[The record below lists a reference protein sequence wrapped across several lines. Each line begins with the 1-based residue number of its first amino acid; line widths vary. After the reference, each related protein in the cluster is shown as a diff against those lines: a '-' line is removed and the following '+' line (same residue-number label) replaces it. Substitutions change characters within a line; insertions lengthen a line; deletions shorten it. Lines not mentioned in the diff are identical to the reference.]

1 MGLPAKGGRFRL
13 LPCYCRDASAGT
25 TSLLPH
31 ASELLAWFTGSTEN
45 SHLWKRSIVRRRARK
60 VSSFGLFTDL
70 NLALVFLLIPGARR
84 SQNKSVYP
92 NRRRTSQIS
101 NSLSS
106 GAGLGALDA
115 LAIGTSGEWLP
126 GLIGRPG
133 ILHLA
138 FMISTFNCAPET
150 GSKHAHPV
158 CFFHDMLWSRIFS
171 CGLRDSEEVVSV
183 PDICNVLPR
192 GEIWAK
198 RKSLP
203 ASFRVGSKGGPTPF
217 GDFRGRPH

>member
-1 MGLPAKGGRFRL
+1 
-13 LPCYCRDASAGT
+13 
-25 TSLLPH
+25 
-31 ASELLAWFTGSTEN
+31 
-45 SHLWKRSIVRRRARK
+45 VRRRA
-60 VSSFGLFTDL
+60 VESFGLFTDL

-84 SQNKSVYP
+84 SQNQSVYP

-106 GAGLGALDA
+106 SAGLGALDA

-150 GSKHAHPV
+150 ESKHAHPV
-158 CFFHDMLWSRIFS
+158 CFFHDMLWSRICS

-183 PDICNVLPR
+183 PDICNVLGGHMGKTEKPTR
-192 GEIWAK
+192 FFSGG
-198 RKSLP
+198 
-203 ASFRVGSKGGPTPF
+203 VQGGPTPF